1 MTAVRKPLLLWRSAL
16 TAFFLLP
23 VLLFAVP
30 QEEGPIE
37 FFATSL
43 DSNLSGVRA
52 EGNVL
57 VLYGAYYL
65 SADEA
70 VFDRNRSTLELFGNI
85 VAMQGA
91 DYFAM
96 GDYARLDAQTR
107 TRLFSPF
114 FMLDRVTD
122 VWMSSLRAGAKEKD
136 FTITK
141 GMVSGCDPSDP
152 LWVLYFSSA
161 DYNSETRWMNVY
173 NARLELYGVPLFYF
187 PYFGYSLDFRR
198 RTGLL
203 IPSFG
208 VSSTEGLYYEQPF
221 YIAIDPSWDLELRP
235 QIRTERGEGL
245 YGEFRFVDS
254 EYSSGKLHTGYF
266 QEKRSYAQT
275 YELAND
281 RHYGFDFD
289 YTNSAV
295 LKEWFGLDLPGQSGL
310 YVDAGWMNDIDY
322 VNLSTN
328 DAVQF
333 STANQVL
340 SRVNLFYNEEKNYFG
355 ANLRY
360 YQDLTQ
366 KSNAETIQ
374 NLPTLRYHRYM
385 QTFFDEHLYFS
396 YDVQS
401 NNYFR
406 QEGANAV
413 ETIGELPIT
422 LQTSLL
428 DDYLQLAYS
437 AQFSGKYIT
446 FGGDSNA
453 SLPVDTGYNTGWFG
467 RIYHQLSAGSQVSKP
482 LGDYVHTVGLKATY
496 TKAGVDI
503 KNGYYESMETR
514 CSADSTLAGCEF
526 YSINEIEEEAD
537 IRFEQYFTNAK
548 GEEVL
553 SHRMIQNISFDP
565 LHDQLSELENELTWR
580 PLDSIEL
587 YSDLFYNYQSH
598 RVTKMLN
605 SASYR
610 KDGIQASL
618 SDLYED
624 TDASQGS
631 ARLEHYLRM
640 DFQYRY
646 NDHYRYLGRY
656 AFDFQNHV
664 KKYAEVGFRYSKRC
678 WEFGMRYVENN
689 RPILTENDASSLLEK
704 YVYMTIMFKPMGG
717 TEINYKLSNVLDGS

>member
-1 MTAVRKPLLLWRSAL
+1 MTAVRRPSSLWRSVVAAL
-16 TAFFLLP
+16 
-23 VLLFAVP
+23 LLFPALLLAAAK
-30 QEEGPIE
+30 EAPIE
-37 FFATSL
+37 FFASSL

-52 EGNVL
+52 KGNVL
-57 VLYGAYYL
+57 VLYGSYYL

-70 VFDRNRSTLELFGNI
+70 VFDRNSSTLELFGNI
-85 VAMQGA
+85 VAMQGS

-107 TRLFSPF
+107 TRMFAPF

-122 VWMSSLRAGAKEKD
+122 VWMSSLRAGAKEQD

-173 NARLELYGVPLFYF
+173 NAYLELYGVPLFYF

-198 RTGLL
+198 RSGLL

-208 VSSTEGLYYEQPF
+208 VSSTEGFYYEQPI

-235 QIRTERGEGL
+235 QIRTERGEGM
-245 YGEFRFVDS
+245 YGELRFVDS
-254 EYSSGKLHTGYF
+254 PYSSGKLHTGYF
-266 QEKRSYAQT
+266 KEHNTYVQT
-275 YELAND
+275 YQLAND

-289 YTNSAV
+289 YANTA
-295 LKEWFGLDLPGQSGL
+295 LLQDWFGLDLSGQSGL

-328 DAVQF
+328 DVVQL

-340 SRVNLFYNEEKNYFG
+340 SRVNLFYNEEDAYYG
-355 ANLRY
+355 VNLRY

-385 QTFFDEHLYFS
+385 HTFLEEHLYYSF
-396 YDVQS
+396 DAQS

-406 QEGANAV
+406 QRGENAV
-413 ETIGELPIT
+413 ETVGELPVT
-422 LQTSLL
+422 LQTALL

-446 FGGDSNA
+446 FSGE
-453 SLPVDTGYNTGWFG
+453 SLSTLSAGAAYNSGWFG
-467 RIYHQLSAGSQVSKP
+467 RIYHQVSAGTQVSKP
-482 LGDYVHTVGLKATY
+482 VGEYAHTVGLKATY
-496 TKAGVDI
+496 TKAGVDL
-503 KNGYYESMETR
+503 KDGYYEEMETL
-514 CSADSTLAGCEF
+514 CSGDSSLEGCEF

-537 IRFEQYFTNAK
+537 IRFEQYFTNAR
-548 GEEVL
+548 GDEVL

-565 LHDQLSELENELTWR
+565 LNDQLSELENELTWR
-580 PLDSIEL
+580 PLRAIEL
-587 YSDLFYNYQSH
+587 YSDLFYNYQAH

-605 SASYR
+605 AARYR
-610 KDGIQASL
+610 DESLEATL

-640 DFQYRY
+640 GLAYRY
-646 NDHYRYLGRY
+646 NEHYRYTGKY
-656 AFDFQNHV
+656 AFDMQNHV
-664 KKYAEVGFRYSKRC
+664 KKYAEIGFLYSKRC

-689 RPILTENDASSLLEK
+689 RPILTENDASSVFEK
-704 YVYMTIMFKPMGG
+704 YVYFTIMFKPMGG
-717 TEINYKLSNVLDGS
+717 TEVNYKLSNVLDGS